1 MLRYL
6 FPSLL
11 SIILLNTVVTVNAKT
26 ISSKNELNPIPQG
39 GPTLVQAQLVP
50 NYKDI
55 SYRDISATQKLDIYL
70 PKNKKKSI
78 PVVIYAHPG
87 GFMFGDKTMASASIV
102 QGILDSGFA
111 FVSVNYRLSR
121 EAIFP
126 AAVQD
131 FFAAVEYIKE
141 HGNEYG
147 LDSKNIVVYGESAGA
162 NIVALNGVAY
172 DQPLFRSNLKNP
184 NANVKPRA
192 VIALYPPVD
201 FNKIEEFTNNQ
212 NCKKGDSKEKLPS
225 LEEIYIGGA
234 LKNHP
239 EKVKQANPATYV
251 SSKSSPFF
259 LENGGKDCNIGTAQ
273 ALLLKNTLKKY
284 NVPVRYKLLPNA
296 GHGGLEFE
304 TKQNVSLITE
314 YLKSMVKNGL

>member
-6 FPSLL
+6 LPR
-11 SIILLNTVVTVNAKT
+11 IILTITLNAMATVNAKN
-26 ISSKNELNPIPQG
+26 ISSKVELNPIPQG
-39 GPTLVQAQLVP
+39 GPTLAQAHILP
-50 NYKDI
+50 TYKDI
-55 SYRDISATQKLDIYL
+55 SYGNISATQKLDIYL
-70 PKNKKKSI
+70 PKNKKESI

-102 QGILDSGFA
+102 NSILNSGYA

-131 FFAAVEYIKE
+131 FFSAVEYIKE
-141 HGNEYG
+141 HGNEYS
-147 LDSKNIVVYGESAGA
+147 LDVKNIVVYGESAGA

-172 DQPLFRSNLKNP
+172 DQPLFRMNLKNP

-212 NCKKGDSKEKLPS
+212 SCMKGDSKEKLPS

-239 EKVKQANPATYV
+239 DKVKQANPISYV

-259 LENGGKDCNIGTAQ
+259 LENGGKDCNIGTEQ
-273 ALLLKNTLKKY
+273 AWLLKNSLKRY
-284 NVPVRYKLLPNA
+284 NVPVKYKLLPNA

-304 TKQNVSLITE
+304 TKENINLITK
-314 YLKSMVKNGL
+314 YLNGILKR

>member
-6 FPSLL
+6 LPR
-11 SIILLNTVVTVNAKT
+11 IILTITLNTMATVNAKN
-26 ISSKNELNPIPQG
+26 ISSKVELNPIPQG
-39 GPTLVQAQLVP
+39 GPTLAQANILP
-50 NYKDI
+50 TYKDV
-55 SYRDISATQKLDIYL
+55 SYGNISATQKLDIYM
-70 PKNKKKSI
+70 PKIQNKAM

-87 GFMFGDKTMASASIV
+87 GFMFGDKSMASASIV
-102 QGILDSGFA
+102 NGILNSGYA

-131 FFAAVEYIKE
+131 FFNAVEYIKE
-141 HGNEYG
+141 HGKEYG

-192 VIALYPPVD
+192 VIAFYPPVD

-212 NCKKGDSKEKLPS
+212 NCKKEDSKEKLPS

-234 LKNHP
+234 LKNYP
-239 EKVKQANPATYV
+239 EKVKQANPVTYV

-259 LENGGKDCNIGTAQ
+259 LENGGKDCNVGTAQ
-273 ALLLKNTLKKY
+273 AMLLKNTLKKY
-284 NVPVRYKLLPNA
+284 NVPVKYKLLPNA

-314 YLKSMVKNGL
+314 YLKKSFNR

>member
-6 FPSLL
+6 FPSLF
-11 SIILLNTVVTVNAKT
+11 SIILLNTVVTVSAKT

-50 NYKDI
+50 NYK
-55 SYRDISATQKLDIYL
+55 DISATQKLDIYL

-131 FFAAVEYIKE
+131 FFTAVEYIKE

-172 DQPLFRSNLKNP
+172 DQPLFRSNLKNL

-212 NCKKGDSKEKLPS
+212 NCKEVDSKEKLPS
-225 LEEIYIGGA
+225 LEENYIGGA
-234 LKNHP
+234 LKNYP
-239 EKVKQANPATYV
+239 EKVIEANPVTYV

-273 ALLLKNTLKKY
+273 AWLLKKY

-296 GHGGLEFE
+296 GHGGLKFE
-304 TKQNVSLITE
+304 TKENINLITK
-314 YLKSMVKNGL
+314 YLNGMLKR